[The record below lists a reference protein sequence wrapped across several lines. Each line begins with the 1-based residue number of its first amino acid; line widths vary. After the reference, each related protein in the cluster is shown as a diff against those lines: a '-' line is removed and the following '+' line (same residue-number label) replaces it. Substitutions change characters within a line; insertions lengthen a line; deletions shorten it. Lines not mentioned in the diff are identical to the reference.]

1 MTHCSS
7 LCQQSKNIFPIKHQ
21 MNPGWWDGAMEGHL
35 LINKDPI
42 KATTKGNIVIVH
54 QEVEK
59 SSIFPCRRA

>member
-7 LCQQSKNIFPIKHQ
+7 LCQQFKNIFPIKHQ
-21 MNPGWWDGAMEGHL
+21 MNHGHR
-35 LINKDPI
+35 LINKGNKDPI